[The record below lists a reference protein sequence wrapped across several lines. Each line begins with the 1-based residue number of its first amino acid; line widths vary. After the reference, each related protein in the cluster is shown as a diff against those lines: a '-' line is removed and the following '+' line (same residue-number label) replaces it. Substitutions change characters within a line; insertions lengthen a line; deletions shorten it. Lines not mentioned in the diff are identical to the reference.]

1 MTEFRWAE
9 AADYQNIIEEANHA
23 FDPAHYTGD
32 FEKDTSKESFFPRI
46 LPKLYQNPR
55 IAPMHVL
62 AIEDGR
68 ICGLVGTFELP
79 YVVHGMPLHVVG
91 IGTVSVRP
99 GYRRKGY
106 MKELMARAIQRAKDE
121 QADYMILGG
130 RRQRYGHWG
139 FEQAGAMAYYDVD
152 TDNVRHTYGEHADFG
167 YRFRRLTAKDEEAIQ
182 MERKLRE
189 AAEIHMIYPE
199 REEYDILCSMGAI
212 PYLIEK
218 NGSFFGTFMYF
229 KQEKQVC
236 DLRIIDKNEVG
247 YVVNDLFHAF
257 LENELNFSHFG
268 PEEQEMMTI
277 LSTLAEGTQ
286 IRHAAMIKILNYER
300 VLRAYFSLAADLREL
315 QDGELRVAFENG
327 ERLLLSVQYGKAEVR
342 RLEADSAEDPDT
354 ASEQFLTLTEKEAIQ
369 LMFHPHTYLH
379 SFGKP
384 VPAAVRTW
392 FPLPFFEY
400 NSDEI

>member
-1 MTEFRWAE
+1 
-9 AADYQNIIEEANHA
+9 
-23 FDPAHYTGD
+23 
-32 FEKDTSKESFFPRI
+32 
-46 LPKLYQNPR
+46 
-55 IAPMHVL
+55 MHVL

-139 FEQAGAMAYYDVD
+139 FEQAGAMAYYHVN

-167 YRFRRLTAKDEEAIQ
+167 YRFRRLSAKDEVAIQ

-229 KQEKQVC
+229 KQEKQIC
-236 DLRIIDKNEVG
+236 DLRMTDKNEVG
-247 YVVNDLFHAF
+247 HVVNDLFHAF
-257 LENELNFSHFG
+257 LENELRFTHFG

-286 IRHAAMIKILNYER
+286 IRHAAMIKILNYKR

>member
-1 MTEFRWAE
+1 
-9 AADYQNIIEEANHA
+9 
-23 FDPAHYTGD
+23 
-32 FEKDTSKESFFPRI
+32 
-46 LPKLYQNPR
+46 
-55 IAPMHVL
+55 
-62 AIEDGR
+62 
-68 ICGLVGTFELP
+68 
-79 YVVHGMPLHVVG
+79 
-91 IGTVSVRP
+91 
-99 GYRRKGY
+99 
-106 MKELMARAIQRAKDE
+106 
-121 QADYMILGG
+121 
-130 RRQRYGHWG
+130 
-139 FEQAGAMAYYDVD
+139 
-152 TDNVRHTYGEHADFG
+152 
-167 YRFRRLTAKDEEAIQ
+167 
-182 MERKLRE
+182 
-189 AAEIHMIYPE
+189 
-199 REEYDILCSMGAI
+199 
-212 PYLIEK
+212 
-218 NGSFFGTFMYF
+218 MYF

-247 YVVNDLFHAF
+247 HVVNDLFHAF
-257 LENELNFSHFG
+257 LENELNFTHFG

-327 ERLLLSVQYGKAEVR
+327 ERLLLSVQNGKAEVR
-342 RLEADSAEDPDT
+342 RLEAGNAEDPDT